1 MQGVHS
7 LERILM
13 IIVAEGSER
22 SKSMSE
28 YIKREDV
35 ERAVF
40 GHLDPNGIDTDSY
53 IGIDDYTCDI
63 DNPEEVEHVLEH
75 IKTSL

>member
-1 MQGVHS
+1 
-7 LERILM
+7 
-13 IIVAEGSER
+13 
-22 SKSMSE
+22 MSE
-28 YIKREDV
+28 YIKRDDV